1 MMVMSVESP
10 RDIASNVTV
19 HVVEDDASSRESTA
33 RVLRAAGYV
42 VRLYTS
48 AAEFLAA
55 VPDGPGCI
63 VLDLRLPGPSGLDLQ
78 ERLIE
83 RDCVL
88 SIIFVSGQSDV
99 PKTARAMK
107 AGAVDFLTKP
117 VHAPILLEAVRQAVA
132 HSVERFK
139 AREQRREWQ
148 TLYEGLTDREREV
161 FAHVISGQLNKQIAF
176 DLGTAEQTIK
186 VHRGRVMAKLNADS
200 VPDLIRIAA
209 ALGVSPIG
217 RVRDPKVL

>member
-1 MMVMSVESP
+1 MVMSTAPSDGT
-10 RDIASNVTV
+10 RDLVTV
-19 HVVEDDASSRESTA
+19 HVVEDDASSRESTG
-33 RVLRAAGYV
+33 RVLRAGGYS
-42 VRLYTS
+42 VRLYAS
-48 AAEFLAA
+48 AAEFLDAA
-55 VPDGPGCI
+55 TDGPGCI

-88 SIIFVSGQSDV
+88 SIVFVSGQADV

-132 HSVERFK
+132 RSVERF
-139 AREQRREWQ
+139 ATRQQQHDWRM
-148 TLYEGLTDREREV
+148 LYERLTDREREV

-209 ALGVSPIG
+209 ALGVSPVG